1 MRRSTKLLTFVVIVI
16 LLIAGCSSDDD
27 TASTTEPTTPDPTTT
42 TSEAATT
49 TEATEAPPETDAP
62 ASVASDLRIVTFN
75 AGLAEGFV
83 PLAAERQPLVAQAIA
98 DLDAEIVFLQEVWTP
113 DAVDEIRA
121 ATSAVFPTAIFPEP
135 IPETDGGIPAC
146 TLDELADLNSCVST
160 NCADASADELVGC
173 VLTNCGVPFAG
184 LGDVCRN
191 CITANV
197 GGTVAE
203 AVESCTTAAAA
214 YAYEGSVG
222 IGLLTTLDVLDSD
235 VLVLESSIN
244 RRAVLHAL
252 LDIDGPA
259 PLHVFGTHLSAVFSD
274 IPYPGDGSWEAEQ
287 AAQIEALLAYVDSR
301 TEAGDPIVLL
311 GDFNTG
317 PAGEG
322 FEAEVAD
329 NYQLLTSA
337 MLTSPY
343 IESEGAACTF
353 CADNPLVD
361 SGADGGASVAIDHV
375 FIRDL
380 VADTEA
386 GRTLDQP
393 LTVDADGESVTTALS
408 DHYGVVL
415 TLTDTR

>member
-1 MRRSTKLLTFVVIVI
+1 MRRSTKLVTFLVIVI
-16 LLIAGCSSDDD
+16 LLVVGCSSDDE
-27 TASTTEPTTPDPTTT
+27 TESTTGPTTT
-42 TSEAATT
+42 EVTTTTAEAVT
-49 TEATEAPPETDAP
+49 TEATESPPETDVP

-113 DAVDEIRA
+113 DAVNEIRA

-135 IPETDGGIPAC
+135 IPEADGGIPAC
-146 TLDELADLNSCVST
+146 TLDELADLDSCIST
-160 NCADASADELVGC
+160 NCADASPDELVGC
-173 VLTNCGVPFAG
+173 VLSNCGVPFAG

-252 LDIDGPA
+252 VDIDGPA

-287 AAQIEALLAYVDSR
+287 AAQINALLAYIDTR
-301 TEAGDPIVLL
+301 TEAGDPIVVL

-322 FEAEVAD
+322 FEADVVD
-329 NYQLLTSA
+329 NYELLTSA
-337 MLTSPY
+337 MLTSPF
-343 IESEGAACTF
+343 IDSENAACTF

-361 SGADGGASVAIDHV
+361 TGADGGASVAIDHV

-380 VADTEA
+380 EA
-386 GRTLDQP
+386 GAESSRILDQP
-393 LTVDADGESVTTALS
+393 LTLDADGESVTTALS